1 MATKRGTPEKRDIG
15 NSVPLTCVDNEDA
28 WKENKRNA
36 IFTLAVYNLMNA

>member
-15 NSVPLTCVDNEDA
+15 NSVPLTRVDNA